1 MKVLVVEDYAPLRT
15 SIAQVL
21 KENGCTVDQTGDG
34 KDAIEMAT
42 KNPYTLVLV
51 DLMLPGADGMQVL
64 QAIRKA
70 EHRTAV
76 LIITAR
82 DAVDDRVKGLDAGAD
97 DYLVKPF
104 SMDELMARVRALL
117 RRANDVRD
125 PMIRVADLEI
135 DTRRRTARRA
145 GREVELTAKEY
156 ALLELMALRTGQ
168 VVSRADVW
176 EQLYDFGQDM
186 ESNVID
192 VFVAYLRK
200 KIEIPGTPKLIHTR
214 RGQGYIM
221 EAREGE
227 INQAPA
233 PAAAEA

>member
-1 MKVLVVEDYAPLRT
+1 
-15 SIAQVL
+15 
-21 KENGCTVDQTGDG
+21 
-34 KDAIEMAT
+34 
-42 KNPYTLVLV
+42 
-51 DLMLPGADGMQVL
+51 
-64 QAIRKA
+64 
-70 EHRTAV
+70 
-76 LIITAR
+76 
-82 DAVDDRVKGLDAGAD
+82 
-97 DYLVKPF
+97 
-104 SMDELMARVRALL
+104 
-117 RRANDVRD
+117 
-125 PMIRVADLEI
+125 MIRVADLEI

-145 GREVELTAKEY
+145 GREMELTAKEY

-192 VFVAYLRK
+192 VFIAYLRK

-221 EAREGE
+221 EARDGE
-227 INQAPA
+227 INQAAPT